1 LRGIKDNFF
10 ASQKETSPMKT
21 EQSPGGQSGLAEILL
36 STITVLVA
44 MAVLLFPS
52 YSGLYG

>member
-1 LRGIKDNFF
+1 
-10 ASQKETSPMKT
+10 MKT
-21 EQSPGGQSGLAEILL
+21 EQLPGGHSGLAEILL
-36 STITVLVA
+36 STIAVLVA

>member
-1 LRGIKDNFF
+1 
-10 ASQKETSPMKT
+10 MKT
-21 EQSPGGQSGLAEILL
+21 EQSPGGHSGLAEILL
-36 STITVLVA
+36 STIAVLVA